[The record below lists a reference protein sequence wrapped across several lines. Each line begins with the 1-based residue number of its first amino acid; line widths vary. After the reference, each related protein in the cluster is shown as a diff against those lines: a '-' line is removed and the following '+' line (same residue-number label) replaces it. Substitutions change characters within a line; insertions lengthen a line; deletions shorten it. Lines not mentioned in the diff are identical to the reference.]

1 MESNNQKLLSICIP
15 TYNRDWCLKD
25 LINVLKEQITGG
37 LEKYVEVIFSDN
49 CSVDNTRKLILEYA
63 KENSYVKYY
72 KNEENIGFGRNYL
85 KSASYSSGVFTW
97 VLGDD
102 DLPADG
108 AVKELIDVIQK
119 RVEYDI
125 ILFNFIQKDISMKKT
140 IRDFTALSGKTLEF
154 KLSDDSEFV
163 KYLEDAQYSS
173 VLFSYISSYIFKTSS
188 FSQASVKEKYK
199 NHPFTHL
206 FYLWAARK
214 NRLNLFYLNKSLLF
228 NRSGNDRISD
238 NLYDVINVFLSGVED
253 LCDEFF
259 LDNKILYNSVAN
271 VSKIFD
277 GACSQKTILK
287 SVKRLD
293 KARFSNLISKVKKL
307 NYPKIF
313 ILKMYLKRF
322 YYHIFLP

>member
-15 TYNRDWCLKD
+15 TYNRDRFLKD

-85 KSASYSSGVFTW
+85 KSASYASGVFTW
-97 VLGDD
+97 ILGDD

-108 AVKELIDVIQK
+108 AVEELIKVIQK
-119 RVEYDI
+119 RADDDI
-125 ILFNFIQKDISMKKT
+125 ILFNFTQKDLYMRKSIKN
-140 IRDFTALSGKTLEF
+140 FTALSGKTFEF
-154 KLSDDSEFV
+154 KLSDDCELLD
-163 KYLEDAQYSS
+163 YLKDAQYSS
-173 VLFSYISSYIFKTSS
+173 ILFSYISSYVFRSSS

-214 NRLNLFYLNKSLLF
+214 NRLNVFYLNKILLF

-238 NLYDVINVFLSGVED
+238 NLYDIVHVFLSGVVD

-277 GACSQKTILK
+277 GACSEKKILK
-287 SVKRLD
+287 SAKNLD
-293 KARFSNLISKVKKL
+293 NTRFSDLVNKVKKL

-313 ILKMYLKRF
+313 ILKLYLKRF
-322 YYHIFLP
+322 YYHIFSP

>member
-1 MESNNQKLLSICIP
+1 MALNNQKLLSICIP

-25 LINVLKEQITGG
+25 LIKVLKEQITGG
-37 LEKYVEVIFSDN
+37 LENYVEVIFSDN
-49 CSVDNTRKLILEYA
+49 CSVDDTRKLLSEYA

-85 KSASYSSGVFTW
+85 KSASYASGVFTW
-97 VLGDD
+97 ILGDD

-108 AVKELIDVIQK
+108 AVEELIKVIQK
-119 RVEYDI
+119 RADDDI
-125 ILFNFIQKDISMKKT
+125 ILFNFTQKDLYMRKSIKN
-140 IRDFTALSGKTLEF
+140 FTALSGKKFAF
-154 KLSDDSEFV
+154 KLSDDCELLD
-163 KYLEDAQYSS
+163 YLKDAQYSS
-173 VLFSYISSYIFKTSS
+173 ILFSYISSYVFRSSS

-214 NRLNLFYLNKSLLF
+214 NRLNVFYLNKVLLF

-238 NLYDVINVFLSGVED
+238 NLYDIVNVFLSGVVD

-277 GACSQKTILK
+277 GACSKKKILK
-287 SVKRLD
+287 SSKNLD
-293 KARFSNLISKVKKL
+293 NTRFLDLVNKVKKL

-313 ILKMYLKRF
+313 ILKLYLKRF
-322 YYHIFLP
+322 YYHIFSP